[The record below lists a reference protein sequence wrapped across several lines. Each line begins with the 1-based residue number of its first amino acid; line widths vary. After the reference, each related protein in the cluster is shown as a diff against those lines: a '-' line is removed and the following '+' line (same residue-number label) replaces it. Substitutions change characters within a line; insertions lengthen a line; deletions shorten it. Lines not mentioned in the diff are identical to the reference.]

1 MFDNHTTRKLRAIMR
16 TCHRIDKSPHTTIVG
31 GWESRIVRIRLI
43 KHIRTLRN
51 ILHESRL

>member
-1 MFDNHTTRKLRAIMR
+1 MFDKETTRKLRAIMR